1 MQAIDSNEY
10 PSPLAISSAIT
21 PAAPGLRASA
31 LTALR
36 IAAPHDKCAA
46 VARLSA
52 GDVMLDID
60 QSLTEPAGLPGR
72 LAAPELVSPGKVEK
86 YSLRSIRGH
95 AALIHSL
102 AHIELNAVNLALDIL
117 WRFAALPPAFYTD
130 WLKVA
135 VDEARHFSLLSDH
148 LNRLG
153 YRYGDFSAHHGLWEM
168 AERTKADLLARLA
181 LVPRTLEA
189 RGLDASPLV
198 RDKLISIADQR
209 GAAILSVI
217 LTDEISHVWVGN
229 RWYRWLCEQRGLDPL
244 SQFPVL
250 AQRYDAP
257 TLRGPFNLA
266 GRRAAGFT
274 EAEIAALPR

>member
-1 MQAIDSNEY
+1 MQAPDSSQC
-10 PSPLAISSAIT
+10 PSSA
-21 PAAPGLRASA
+21 GLRSRA
-31 LTALR
+31 LAALL
-36 IAAPHDKCAA
+36 IACPLDKCAA
-46 VARLSA
+46 VARLSVSDPLI
-52 GDVMLDID
+52 GID
-60 QSLTEPAGLPGR
+60 QMLVAPASLPGR
-72 LAAPELVSPGKVEK
+72 LARPELVSPGKVKK
-86 YSLRSIRGH
+86 YSLRSIQGH

-117 WRFAALPPAFYTD
+117 WRFAGLPAAFYLD

-135 VDEARHFSLLSDH
+135 IDEARHFGLLNDH
-148 LNRLG
+148 LNQLG
-153 YRYGDFSAHHGLWEM
+153 YHYGDFSAHNGLWEM
-168 AERTKADLLARLA
+168 AERTQADLLARLA

-198 RDKLISIADQR
+198 RDKLISIADPR

-229 RWYRWLCEQRGLDPL
+229 RWYRWLCEQRGLDPM
-244 SQFPVL
+244 SQFPLL

-274 EAEIAALPR
+274 EAEIAALPL